1 MSYKKIFYSL
11 LLTGWGV
18 IPCISFAQV
27 KAYNPDTTARKTN
40 DTTQVVEILPG
51 NKSLELRRVDD
62 STTLQILTGNVQ
74 LRQGK
79 TLFFCDSCV
88 INNRT
93 RIFEAFGHVHINDS
107 DTSNAWSDYLQYLS
121 DKKIAYLKGNVKL
134 SSGTGILTT
143 PDLEYDVD
151 TKIGIYTHGGKVVN
165 NNKTVL
171 TSKEGYYYTD
181 LKDVYFK
188 QNVVLDDPAYKLKTD
203 SLLYNTENETARFI
217 AYTFI
222 KDSTGRTIETTEGFY
237 DLKSGQAT
245 FGNHPRIRDGKLFVT
260 GEQVN
265 SNDSTGMIFITGK
278 GAMIDTAEGRSV
290 FGEEIRINKKSN
302 TFLATQ
308 KPLMIIRQ
316 DNDSVYITGDT
327 LFSARLSDLYGKK
340 DSLEKD
346 TIQGTTIVD
355 IKNSNDKDSTNRY
368 FQAFHNVRIF
378 SDSLQAVCDS
388 LFYSFRD
395 SVFRLLTN
403 PVVWSKGSQI
413 TGDTI
418 LLYTKNKKADRLRV
432 FENSFLVNEVQP
444 GIYNQIKSSRMDGY
458 FIDGS
463 IDSVRARG
471 FAECIYYIQDED
483 SAFTGINQSQS
494 DILDIYFS
502 GQELQKVIFRSDVT
516 GTIWPMKQKDPN
528 EMRLTNFKWLDD
540 RRPKR
545 KEDLMEK

>member
-1 MSYKKIFYSL
+1 MSYKKNFYSL

-290 FGEEIRINKKSN
+290 FGEEIRINKKTN

>member
-1 MSYKKIFYSL
+1 
-11 LLTGWGV
+11 
-18 IPCISFAQV
+18 
-27 KAYNPDTTARKTN
+27 
-40 DTTQVVEILPG
+40 
-51 NKSLELRRVDD
+51 
-62 STTLQILTGNVQ
+62 
-74 LRQGK
+74 
-79 TLFFCDSCV
+79 
-88 INNRT
+88 
-93 RIFEAFGHVHINDS
+93 
-107 DTSNAWSDYLQYLS
+107 
-121 DKKIAYLKGNVKL
+121 
-134 SSGTGILTT
+134 
-143 PDLEYDVD
+143 
-151 TKIGIYTHGGKVVN
+151 
-165 NNKTVL
+165 
-171 TSKEGYYYTD
+171 
-181 LKDVYFK
+181 
-188 QNVVLDDPAYKLKTD
+188 
-203 SLLYNTENETARFI
+203 
-217 AYTFI
+217 
-222 KDSTGRTIETTEGFY
+222 
-237 DLKSGQAT
+237 
-245 FGNHPRIRDGKLFVT
+245 VT

-545 KEDLMEK
+545 KEDLLEK

>member
-151 TKIGIYTHGGKVVN
+151 TKIGIYIHGGKVVN

-265 SNDSTGMIFITGK
+265 SNDSTGMIF
-278 GAMIDTAEGRSV
+278 
-290 FGEEIRINKKSN
+290 
-302 TFLATQ
+302 
-308 KPLMIIRQ
+308 
-316 DNDSVYITGDT
+316 
-327 LFSARLSDLYGKK
+327 
-340 DSLEKD
+340 
-346 TIQGTTIVD
+346 
-355 IKNSNDKDSTNRY
+355 
-368 FQAFHNVRIF
+368 
-378 SDSLQAVCDS
+378 
-388 LFYSFRD
+388 
-395 SVFRLLTN
+395 
-403 PVVWSKGSQI
+403 
-413 TGDTI
+413 
-418 LLYTKNKKADRLRV
+418 
-432 FENSFLVNEVQP
+432 
-444 GIYNQIKSSRMDGY
+444 
-458 FIDGS
+458 
-463 IDSVRARG
+463 
-471 FAECIYYIQDED
+471 
-483 SAFTGINQSQS
+483 
-494 DILDIYFS
+494 
-502 GQELQKVIFRSDVT
+502 
-516 GTIWPMKQKDPN
+516 
-528 EMRLTNFKWLDD
+528 
-540 RRPKR
+540 
-545 KEDLMEK
+545 

>member
-151 TKIGIYTHGGKVVN
+151 TKIGIYIHGGKVVN